1 MNPTNPTNSTN
12 STNPKKKILVVDDD
26 RVILTFA
33 GKLLEREGHQVRT
46 AADGFEALN
55 VLSDFIPDV
64 IFFDLIM
71 PKIDGDKLVQIIRS
85 MPRLKDSFLVIVS
98 AVVAEVDFNFQA
110 TGADYYIA
118 KGPFRAMGAN
128 IIAAIKASEAPRGRD
143 IPKPMVGLE
152 HASTR
157 QLTRELLSRNRHLET
172 ILESM
177 AEGILEVYLG
187 RIVYANSA
195 AIAMLGIPAQR
206 MLTAYPPDLFEGA
219 IRERLAALFVTEPG
233 QLAEIGENNP
243 LELNGRQL
251 LAKKLPVKGDESTVM
266 LMLTDITERKRLEMQ
281 LQHVQKM
288 EAIGTIA
295 AGVAHNFR
303 NTLTEI
309 LVNSQLIQF
318 NHKGEAPLLE
328 ITERI
333 HSSVKRGARLVDGLL
348 HFSRKQISKEFK
360 AVDLVR
366 VIRETEQIIRNSF
379 SAKVE
384 IRTALPD
391 ALWIMGDSPGLSQ
404 VIMNLC
410 TNARDA
416 MPDGGLLT
424 IEARREEFRALV
436 LVSDTGAGMDR
447 ETLEKCFDPFFTTK
461 PIGQGTGLGLSTAYG
476 IIKGHDGTISVD
488 SKPEAG
494 ATFRLQFPLAVP
506 EESPPVAELRTLIH
520 GRGQRILVVDDEA
533 DINWAM
539 QGLLKSL
546 NYRPVLAENGQ
557 DAVRLYSDLRPAL
570 VLLDVN
576 MPGMDGLECA
586 RRILAIDPAAKIAIL
601 SGYGPF
607 LPEMS
612 ELLKKRLLKGYLTK
626 PVGITELSHF
636 LAETLSPAVKEK
648 LDGQD

>member
-1 MNPTNPTNSTN
+1 MNPKNPPVSR
-12 STNPKKKILVVDDD
+12 KKILVVDDD
-26 RVILTFA
+26 RVMLTFA
-33 GKLLEREGHQVRT
+33 GKLLGREGHEVRT

-55 VLSDFIPDV
+55 VLSDFIPNV

-71 PKIDGDKLVQIIRS
+71 PKIDGDKLIQIIRS

-118 KGPFRAMGAN
+118 KGPFKAMAAN

-143 IPKPMVGLE
+143 IPKPVVGLE

-177 AEGILEVYLG
+177 AEGILEVYSD
-187 RIVYANSA
+187 RVVYANSA
-195 AIAMLGIPAQR
+195 VIAMLGIPSQR
-206 MLTAYPPDLFEGA
+206 LLAAHPPDLFEGA
-219 IRERLAALFVTEPG
+219 IRERLAALFATAPG
-233 QLAEIGENNP
+233 QPAEIGENNP

-318 NHKGEAPLLE
+318 SHKGEPPLLE

-366 VIRETEQIIRNSF
+366 VIRETDQIIRNSF

-391 ALWIMGDSPGLSQ
+391 TLWIMGDSPGLSQ

-424 IEARREEFRALV
+424 IEARREESRALV

-476 IIKGHDGTISVD
+476 IIKSHDGTISVE
-488 SKPEAG
+488 SAPEAG

-506 EESPPVAELRTLIH
+506 EESPPAAELRTLIH
-520 GRGQRILVVDDEA
+520 GRGQRILIVDDEA
-533 DINWAM
+533 EINWAM
-539 QGLLKSL
+539 QGLLNSL
-546 NYRPVLAENGQ
+546 NYQPVLAENGQ
-557 DAVRLYSDLRPAL
+557 DALRLYSDLRPAL
-570 VLLDVN
+570 VLLDLN
-576 MPGMDGLECA
+576 MPGMEGLECA
-586 RRILAIDPAAKIAIL
+586 RRILAIDPAAQIAIL

-607 LPEMS
+607 LPELQ
-612 ELLKKRLLKGYLTK
+612 ELLKKRLLTGYLTK

-636 LAETLSPAVKEK
+636 LAETLSPAAKSK
-648 LDGQD
+648 LEGQD